1 MRKYIIASIVCVF
14 VVITVAAYGASSSLD
29 FLTSEKFV
37 INGVDKRLSVI
48 NYNGH
53 AYVPLRFVA
62 EQMAADI
69 DYQEDKRT
77 TYIQQYSVKFDG
89 RILTPVPYV
98 AYEKKTE
105 SGIVWMQ
112 EIPLLD
118 GNTCWTDCFKPH
130 TRPSPASEMIKQAEY
145 PPVAVKPES
154 DIVIIY
160 PKDMKPLLLQVTM
173 ASESDAGK
181 KEGKAV
187 PLDGNR
193 LHLPKKPGRY
203 TISIYADWEQ
213 GKAISIFAVDVKS
226 S

>member
-29 FLTSEKFV
+29 FLTSEKFA
-37 INGVDKRLSVI
+37 INGKDKKVSVI

-53 AYVPLRFVA
+53 VYVPLRFVA
-62 EQMAADI
+62 EQMAADV
-69 DYQEDKRT
+69 YYREDKRT
-77 TYIQQYSVKFDG
+77 TYIRQHSVKFDE
-89 RILTPVPYV
+89 RLLTPVPSV

-118 GNTCWTDCFKPH
+118 GNACWTDCFKPY
-130 TRPSPASEMIKQAEY
+130 TRPGPASEMIKQAEY

-154 DIVIIY
+154 DIVITY
-160 PKDMKPLLLQVTM
+160 PKGMKPEIMEVTM
-173 ASESDAGK
+173 EPESGAGK

-193 LHLPKKPGRY
+193 LRLPKKPGLY
-203 TISIYADWEQ
+203 NILISSAWEQ
-213 GKAISIFAVDVKS
+213 GQTLYIFAIDVK
-226 S
+226 

>member
-53 AYVPLRFVA
+53 VYVPLRSVT

-69 DYQEDKRT
+69 DYREDKRT
-77 TYIQQYSVKFDG
+77 TYIQQQSVKFDE
-89 RILTPVPYV
+89 RTLAPVPYV
-98 AYEKKTE
+98 AYEKKTD

-118 GNTCWTDCFKPH
+118 GNACWTDCFKPY
-130 TRPSPASEMIKQAEY
+130 TRPSPASEIIKQAEY

-154 DIVIIY
+154 DIVITY
-160 PKDMKPLLLQVTM
+160 PKGMEPLMLEVTM
-173 ASESDAGK
+173 VSESDAGK

-187 PLDGNR
+187 PLGGNR
-193 LHLPKKPGRY
+193 LHLPKQPGRY
-203 TISIYADWEQ
+203 HISIYSTWDQ
-213 GKAISIFAVDVKS
+213 GQTLYIFAIDVK
-226 S
+226 

>member
-14 VVITVAAYGASSSLD
+14 VVITVAAYRASSSLD

-37 INGVDKRLSVI
+37 INGADKRLSVI

-69 DYQEDKRT
+69 DYREDKRT
-77 TYIQQYSVKFDG
+77 TYIQQHSVKFDG

-105 SGIVWMQ
+105 SGFVWMQ

-118 GNTCWTDCFKPH
+118 GNACWTDCFKPYSW
-130 TRPSPASEMIKQAEY
+130 PSPASDIIKQAEY

-154 DIVIIY
+154 DIVITC
-160 PKDMKPLLLQVTM
+160 PKGMVPKMLEVVM
-173 ASESDAGK
+173 ESESGTDK

-187 PLDGNR
+187 PLDGSR

-203 TISIYADWEQ
+203 NILISSAWEQ
-213 GKAISIFAVDVKS
+213 GQTLYIFAIDVK
-226 S
+226 

>member
-37 INGVDKRLSVI
+37 INGADKRLSVI

-69 DYQEDKRT
+69 DYREDERT
-77 TYIQQYSVKFDG
+77 TYIQQQSVKFDE
-89 RILTPVPYV
+89 RTLVPVPYV
-98 AYEKKTE
+98 AYEKKTD

-118 GNTCWTDCFKPH
+118 GNACWTDCFQPY
-130 TRPSPASEMIKQAEY
+130 TWPSPASEMIKQAEY

-154 DIVIIY
+154 DIVITY
-160 PKDMKPLLLQVTM
+160 PKGMKPEILEVTM
-173 ASESDAGK
+173 VSESDANK

-187 PLDGNR
+187 PLDGDR
-193 LHLPKKPGRY
+193 LHLPKQPERY
-203 TISIYADWEQ
+203 TISIYAYWNKNQ
-213 GKAISIFAVDVKS
+213 QARFIFAVDVK
-226 S
+226 

>member
-37 INGVDKRLSVI
+37 INGADKRLSVI

-62 EQMAADI
+62 EQMAADV
-69 DYQEDKRT
+69 YYREDKRT
-77 TYIQQYSVKFDG
+77 TYIQQYSVKFDE
-89 RILTPVPYV
+89 RILTPVPSV

-118 GNTCWTDCFKPH
+118 GNACWTDCFKLP
-130 TRPSPASEMIKQAEY
+130 RSASEIIKQAEY

-154 DIVIIY
+154 DIVITY
-160 PKDMKPLLLQVTM
+160 PKGMVPKMLEVVM
-173 ASESDAGK
+173 ESESGTGK

-187 PLDGNR
+187 PLDGSR
-193 LHLPKKPGRY
+193 LHLPKKPGLY
-203 TISIYADWEQ
+203 NILISSTWERGQ
-213 GKAISIFAVDVKS
+213 TLYIFAIDVK
-226 S
+226 

>member
-53 AYVPLRFVA
+53 VYVPLRSVT

-69 DYQEDKRT
+69 DYREDERT
-77 TYIQQYSVKFDG
+77 TYIQQQSVKFDG
-89 RILTPVPYV
+89 RNFAPVPSV

-118 GNTCWTDCFKPH
+118 GYACWTDCFNPYKG
-130 TRPSPASEMIKQAEY
+130 SIPASEMIKQAEY
-145 PPVAVKPES
+145 PPVSVKPES
-154 DIVIIY
+154 DIVITY
-160 PKDMKPLLLQVTM
+160 PKGMKPLHLEVTM

-181 KEGKAV
+181 KEDNAV
-187 PLDGNR
+187 PLDGDR
-193 LHLPKKPGRY
+193 LHLPKQPERY
-203 TISIYADWEQ
+203 TISIYAYWNKSQ
-213 GKAISIFAVDVKS
+213 QTRSIFAVDVK
-226 S
+226 

>member
-53 AYVPLRFVA
+53 VYVPLRSVT

-69 DYQEDKRT
+69 DYREDKRT
-77 TYIQQYSVKFDG
+77 TYIQQQSVKFDE
-89 RILTPVPYV
+89 RTLAPVPYV
-98 AYEKKTE
+98 AYEKKTD

-118 GNTCWTDCFKPH
+118 GNACWTDCFKPYSW
-130 TRPSPASEMIKQAEY
+130 PSPVSKIIEQAEY

-154 DIVIIY
+154 DIVITY
-160 PKDMKPLLLQVTM
+160 PKGMKPLLLEVTM
-173 ASESDAGK
+173 VSESDAGK
-181 KEGKAV
+181 KEGEAV

-193 LHLPKKPGRY
+193 LQLPKKPGLYHIR
-203 TISIYADWEQ
+203 IHSNW
-213 GKAISIFAVDVKS
+213 GKRETLFIFAIDVK
-226 S
+226 

>member
-37 INGVDKRLSVI
+37 INGADKRLSVI

-62 EQMAADI
+62 EQMAADV
-69 DYQEDKRT
+69 YYREDKRT
-77 TYIQQYSVKFDG
+77 TYIQQYSVKFDE
-89 RILTPVPYV
+89 RILTPVPSV

-118 GNTCWTDCFKPH
+118 GNACWTDCFKPY
-130 TRPSPASEMIKQAEY
+130 TWPSPASEIIKQAEY

-154 DIVIIY
+154 DIVITY
-160 PKDMKPLLLQVTM
+160 PKGMKPLMLEITM
-173 ASESDAGK
+173 VSESDAGK

-193 LHLPKKPGRY
+193 LHLPKQPGRY
-203 TISIYADWEQ
+203 TISINADWDQ
-213 GKAISIFAVDVKS
+213 GKARSIFAIDVK
-226 S
+226 

>member
-1 MRKYIIASIVCVF
+1 MRKYIIASMVCVL

-53 AYVPLRFVA
+53 VYVPLRFVA

-69 DYQEDKRT
+69 DYREDNRT
-77 TYIQQYSVKFDG
+77 TYIQQHSVKFG
-89 RILTPVPYV
+89 GQNFEPVPYV

-118 GNTCWTDCFKPH
+118 GNACWTGCTGPD
-130 TRPSPASEMIKQAEY
+130 PASEMIKQAEY

-154 DIVIIY
+154 DIVITY
-160 PKDMKPLLLQVTM
+160 PKGMKPLPLQVTM

-181 KEGKAV
+181 HEGKEV
-187 PLDGNR
+187 PLDGDR
-193 LHLPKKPGRY
+193 LHLPKQPGRY
-203 TISIYADWEQ
+203 TISIYAYWNKNQ
-213 GKAISIFAVDVKS
+213 QARSIFAVEVK
-226 S
+226 